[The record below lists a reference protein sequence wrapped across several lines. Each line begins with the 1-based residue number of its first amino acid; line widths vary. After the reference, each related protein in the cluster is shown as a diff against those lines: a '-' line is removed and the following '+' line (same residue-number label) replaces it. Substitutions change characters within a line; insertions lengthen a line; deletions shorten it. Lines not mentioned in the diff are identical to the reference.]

1 MTPAATP
8 APLTLRTLLLP
19 VGEATEIEPIVIGDP
34 ERDGIDIA
42 ELETALMGFDGEG

>member
-19 VGEATEIEPIVIGDP
+19 VGEVEEIEPIFIGDP

-42 ELETALMGFDGEG
+42 ELETALMGLED